1 MEAVSTANEQ
11 IYQLKRRGFSNE
23 EISKDL
29 RYDKEIVDVVAPES
43 PSASQAVQKLDDL
56 GDAAIKV
63 LEELMHYGENERVR
77 ADAAKFIMEK
87 QYDKEKS
94 KATMEFSQFT
104 DRLQKAQDRIN
115 ELRVMEG

>member
-1 MEAVSTANEQ
+1 
-11 IYQLKRRGFSNE
+11 
-23 EISKDL
+23 
-29 RYDKEIVDVVAPES
+29 
-43 PSASQAVQKLDDL
+43 
-56 GDAAIKV
+56 
-63 LEELMHYGENERVR
+63 MHYGENERVR

>member
-1 MEAVSTANEQ
+1 MSTANEQ
-11 IYQLKRRGFSNE
+11 IYQLKRMGFSNE

-29 RYDKEIVDVVAPES
+29 RYDKEIVDVVAPDS
-43 PSASQAVQKLDDL
+43 PSASQ

-77 ADAAKFIMEK
+77 ADAAKFIVDK